1 MMFRASLSGG
11 RMKRRTITI
20 LLAVTA
26 FLIALGLTLYPLIAA
41 KYNEVHQSAIYAEY
55 AQIVEQKDDAEKER
69 ILELARQYNE
79 ALKPVVQEA
88 YSQDLL
94 LWASEDYADQLNIA
108 GNGIMGYVV
117 IPCIDV
123 NLPIFHG
130 ADDGTLAKGVGHLLG
145 SSLPV
150 GGVGTHTVLTGH
162 SGMASQKMFS
172 DLMDMR
178 VGDVF
183 YLDVLGERL
192 AYEVQEINTV
202 LPYDTGLLEI
212 EPEEDLCT
220 LVTCTPYGVNTH
232 RLLVRGERIPYEE
245 SAEEETDDIDIVPI
259 KSTWEQQYLKGLCV
273 GILVVAVFGA
283 VLLAVG
289 FWRKRHE

>member
-1 MMFRASLSGG
+1 
-11 RMKRRTITI
+11 MKRKTVTIA
-20 LLAVTA
+20 LAVLA
-26 FLIALGLTLYPLIAA
+26 FLIALGLTLYPLIAS
-41 KYNEVHQSAIYAEY
+41 KYNAAHQSAIRADY
-55 AQIVEQKDDAEKER
+55 QQLVEQKDDTEKER
-69 ILELARQYNE
+69 MRELARQYNE
-79 ALKPVVQEA
+79 ALKPGVTEA

-117 IPCIDV
+117 IPNIEV

-130 ADDGTLAKGVGHLLG
+130 TADGTLAKGVGHLLG

-150 GGVGTHTVLTGH
+150 GGTGTHTVLTGH
-162 SGMASQKMFS
+162 SGMANQKIFS
-172 DLMDMR
+172 DLPDLKI
-178 VGDVF
+178 GDVF

-202 LPYDTGLLEI
+202 LPYDTSLLEI

-232 RLLVRGERIPYEE
+232 RLLVRGSRIPYVEH
-245 SAEEETDDIDIVPI
+245 SEEETITTEIPTV
-259 KSTWEQQYLKGLCV
+259 KSTWEQQYVKGLGV

-283 VLLAVG
+283 VLLGVG
-289 FWRKRHE
+289 YRRKRHE

>member
-1 MMFRASLSGG
+1 
-11 RMKRRTITI
+11 MKRRTITI

-79 ALKPVVQEA
+79 ALKPGVQEA

-117 IPCIDV
+117 IPGIDV

-130 ADDGTLAKGVGHLLG
+130 TDDGTLAKGVGHLLG

-150 GGVGTHTVLTGH
+150 GGTGTHTVLTGH
-162 SGMASQKMFS
+162 SGMAMMS
-172 DLMDMR
+172 L
-178 VGDVF
+178 
-183 YLDVLGERL
+183 
-192 AYEVQEINTV
+192 
-202 LPYDTGLLEI
+202 
-212 EPEEDLCT
+212 
-220 LVTCTPYGVNTH
+220 
-232 RLLVRGERIPYEE
+232 
-245 SAEEETDDIDIVPI
+245 
-259 KSTWEQQYLKGLCV
+259 
-273 GILVVAVFGA
+273 
-283 VLLAVG
+283 
-289 FWRKRHE
+289 

>member
-1 MMFRASLSGG
+1 
-11 RMKRRTITI
+11 MKRRTITI

-79 ALKPVVQEA
+79 ALKPGVQEA

-117 IPCIDV
+117 IPGIDV

-130 ADDGTLAKGVGHLLG
+130 TDDGTLAKGVGHLLG

-150 GGVGTHTVLTGH
+150 GGTGTHTVLTGH

-172 DLMDMR
+172 DLADMR

-202 LPYDTGLLEI
+202 LPYDTSLLEI